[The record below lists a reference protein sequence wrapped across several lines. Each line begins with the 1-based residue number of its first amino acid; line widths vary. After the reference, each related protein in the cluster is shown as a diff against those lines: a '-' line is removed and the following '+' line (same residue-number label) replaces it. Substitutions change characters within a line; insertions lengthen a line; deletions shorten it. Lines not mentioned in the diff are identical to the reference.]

1 MLIGLNKKDK
11 NKEEKMENNI
21 NKNDSYLSKDD
32 YSQGVHS
39 LSEIIINLNEMDRKR
54 IARELHDST
63 IQNMVCMIHKVE
75 LASRFIDTDPIRVKL
90 ELSTMKKLLK
100 ENIDELRS
108 LVYDLR
114 PMSFDD
120 LGFDILLKQ
129 YLDELD
135 QLYDNEIEYHYD
147 ADLSDVKENSLIWP
161 IFLLTTLAL
170 SSGPTGDCSDGILGI
185 FNIIK
190 SKSACL
196 AFNSSCKTLNSSPK
210 ALLFAIIAGRSS
222 AEADLIEALNLFF
235 SSAKDCDEVFNLLIS
250 LCNESKAFKS
260 KTSFV

>member
-1 MLIGLNKKDK
+1 MYSNLNKKDK
-11 NKEEKMENNI
+11 NKDEKMENNI

-120 LGFDILLKQ
+120 LGFDVLLKQ

-147 ADLSDVKENSLIWP
+147 ADLSDVKENSLIT
-161 IFLLTTLAL
+161 IYR
-170 SSGPTGDCSDGILGI
+170 
-185 FNIIK
+185 IIK
-190 SKSACL
+190 ECCI
-196 AFNSSCKTLNSSPK
+196 NSIKHSGGAKLSVSITEEKDYLVICVSDNGKGFDLTK
-210 ALLFAIIAGRSS
+210 
-222 AEADLIEALNLFF
+222 EADKYHYGLKIME
-235 SSAKDCDEVFNLLIS
+235 DRVTLLKGKVKITS
-250 LCNESKAFKS
+250 ELGKGY
-260 KTSFV
+260 KTKITIPLKTIR

>member
-1 MLIGLNKKDK
+1 
-11 NKEEKMENNI
+11 MENKT
-21 NKNDSYLSKDD
+21 NKNDSYLSKDE

-75 LASRFIDTDPIRVKL
+75 LASKFIDMDPIRVKL

-147 ADLSDVKENSLIWP
+147 TDLTDVKENCLIT
-161 IFLLTTLAL
+161 IYR
-170 SSGPTGDCSDGILGI
+170 
-185 FNIIK
+185 IIK
-190 SKSACL
+190 ECCINSIKHSGGAKLSVSITEEKDNLVICISDNGKGFDLSKKSDKYHYGL
-196 AFNSSCKTLNSSPK
+196 KIMEDRVTLLKGKVKIISELGKGYEIKIVIPFK
-210 ALLFAIIAGRSS
+210 AIR
-222 AEADLIEALNLFF
+222 
-235 SSAKDCDEVFNLLIS
+235 
-250 LCNESKAFKS
+250 
-260 KTSFV
+260 

>member
-1 MLIGLNKKDK
+1 
-11 NKEEKMENNI
+11 MENKT
-21 NKNDSYLSKDD
+21 NKNDSYLSKDE

-75 LASRFIDTDPIRVKL
+75 LASKFIDMDPIRVKL

-147 ADLSDVKENSLIWP
+147 TDLTDVKENCLIT
-161 IFLLTTLAL
+161 IYR
-170 SSGPTGDCSDGILGI
+170 
-185 FNIIK
+185 IIK
-190 SKSACL
+190 ECCINSIKHSGGAKLSVSVTEEKDNLVICISDNGKGFDLSKKSDKYHYGL
-196 AFNSSCKTLNSSPK
+196 KIMEDRVTLLKGKVKIISELGKGYEIKIVIPFK
-210 ALLFAIIAGRSS
+210 AIR
-222 AEADLIEALNLFF
+222 
-235 SSAKDCDEVFNLLIS
+235 
-250 LCNESKAFKS
+250 
-260 KTSFV
+260 

>member
-1 MLIGLNKKDK
+1 MYSNLNKEDENKD
-11 NKEEKMENNI
+11 EKMENNI

-120 LGFDILLKQ
+120 LGFDVLLKQ

-147 ADLSDVKENSLIWP
+147 ADLSDVKENSLIT
-161 IFLLTTLAL
+161 IYR
-170 SSGPTGDCSDGILGI
+170 
-185 FNIIK
+185 IIK
-190 SKSACL
+190 ECCI
-196 AFNSSCKTLNSSPK
+196 NSIKHSGGAKLSVSITEEKDHLVICVSDNGKGFDLTK
-210 ALLFAIIAGRSS
+210 
-222 AEADLIEALNLFF
+222 EADKYHYGLKIME
-235 SSAKDCDEVFNLLIS
+235 DRVTLLKGKVKITS
-250 LCNESKAFKS
+250 ELGKGYETKIVIPFKAIR
-260 KTSFV
+260 

>member
-1 MLIGLNKKDK
+1 
-11 NKEEKMENNI
+11 MENKT
-21 NKNDSYLSKDD
+21 NKNDSYLLKDE

-75 LASRFIDTDPIRVKL
+75 LASKFIDMDPIRVKL

-147 ADLSDVKENSLIWP
+147 TDLTDVKENCLIT
-161 IFLLTTLAL
+161 IYR
-170 SSGPTGDCSDGILGI
+170 
-185 FNIIK
+185 IIK
-190 SKSACL
+190 ECCINSIKHSGGAKLSVSITEEKDNLVICISDNGKGFDLSKKSDKYHYGL
-196 AFNSSCKTLNSSPK
+196 KIMEDRVTLLKGKVKIISELGKGYEIKIVIPFK
-210 ALLFAIIAGRSS
+210 AIR
-222 AEADLIEALNLFF
+222 
-235 SSAKDCDEVFNLLIS
+235 
-250 LCNESKAFKS
+250 
-260 KTSFV
+260 

>member
-1 MLIGLNKKDK
+1 MCLNKKD
-11 NKEEKMENNI
+11 NNIEEKKDNLI
-21 NKNDSYLSKDD
+21 NKNDSYLSENE
-32 YSQGVHS
+32 YFQGIHS

-100 ENIDELRS
+100 ENIDELRG

-120 LGFDILLKQ
+120 LGFDVLLKQ

-147 ADLSDVKENSLIWP
+147 ADLVDVKENCLIT
-161 IFLLTTLAL
+161 IYRVIKECCINSIKHSGGAKLSVSITEDKDNLVICVSDNGKGFDLT
-170 SSGPTGDCSDGILGI
+170 
-185 FNIIK
+185 K
-190 SKSACL
+190 
-196 AFNSSCKTLNSSPK
+196 
-210 ALLFAIIAGRSS
+210 
-222 AEADLIEALNLFF
+222 EADKYHYGLRIME
-235 SSAKDCDEVFNLLIS
+235 DRVTLLKGKVKITS
-250 LCNESKAFKS
+250 ELGKGYETKIVIPFKVI
-260 KTSFV
+260 K